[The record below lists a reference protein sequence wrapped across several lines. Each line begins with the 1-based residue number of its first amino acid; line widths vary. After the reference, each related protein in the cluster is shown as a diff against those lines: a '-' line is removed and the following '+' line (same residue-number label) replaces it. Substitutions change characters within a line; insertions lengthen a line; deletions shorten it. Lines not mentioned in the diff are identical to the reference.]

1 MPRSASYDDLL
12 MDMLRDKERARA
24 YLNAA
29 LCEHDPRIFPIALR
43 NVTEAQAAYP
53 SHLLRQI
60 AFPRAHP
67 AILGVAEH

>member
-43 NVTEAQAAYP
+43 NVTEAQAA
-53 SHLLRQI
+53 
-60 AFPRAHP
+60 
-67 AILGVAEH
+67 